1 MRRIFHLSCA
11 AQLGQLSSWATPLL
25 DSYESGGIRVL
36 SLKRLRCC
44 SAGAAKTCLR
54 CCTGGLFSSVKVDGK
69 KKVKEITP
77 WHLAM
82 RQPTSLAL

>member
-11 AQLGQLSSWATPLL
+11 AQLGQLSFRATALL

-44 SAGAAKTCLR
+44 SAGVSPAFLRFGEAAKISGETPALQKPAY
-54 CCTGGLFSSVKVDGK
+54 GIASVACF
-69 KKVKEITP
+69 P
-77 WHLAM
+77 
-82 RQPTSLAL
+82 Q